1 MVNVKIVPFAVSTLI
16 LLKLHRTK
24 SNEVRNL
31 LVNATTR
38 RNDENAVIG
47 VVGVVRMLGTVNLD
61 PSLFAFTSLTRSHYS
76 LLYRRKM

>member
-1 MVNVKIVPFAVSTLI
+1 MVKIGNFTVSTLI
-16 LLKLHRTK
+16 LHRTK

-47 VVGVVRMLGTVNLD
+47 VVGVVRMSDKFNLD
-61 PSLFAFTSLTRSHYS
+61 PSLLASTSLTTVHYS
-76 LLYRRKM
+76 QLSRRKM

>member
-1 MVNVKIVPFAVSTLI
+1 MVKIGNFTVSTLI
-16 LLKLHRTK
+16 LHRTK

-47 VVGVVRMLGTVNLD
+47 VVGVVRMSDKFNLD
-61 PSLFAFTSLTRSHYS
+61 PSLLASTSLTTVHYS
-76 LLYRRKM
+76 QLCRRKM